1 MMILDLDKDNYG
13 QTFYLS
19 PPPLYVYVF
28 MLVWKD

>member
-13 QTFYLS
+13 STFYLS
-19 PPPLYVYVF
+19 PPQLYFYVF